1 MYRLLTI
8 VFVSALIGLISFSCD
23 PTTKETQLSSD
34 IVFNPNTAQ
43 DPEGKEQAKIP
54 QIKFE
59 HLNFDFGVIF
69 EGEKVIHKYTFT
81 NTGNAPLIISEVSA
95 TCGCTVP
102 TFTKEPIAPGR
113 DGFVEVKFDSSERN
127 GMQHKTVT
135 VLCNTQPNRIELS
148 FIAEI
153 ED

>member
-1 MYRLLTI
+1 MQKILTI
-8 VFVSALIGLISFSCD
+8 VLTAAFIGLISFSCN
-23 PTTKETQLSSD
+23 PTKKEAQISTD

-43 DPEGKEQAKIP
+43 DAEEMDEAEFPK
-54 QIKFE
+54 IKFE
-59 HLNFDFGVIF
+59 HVDFDFGLIF
-69 EGEKVIHKYTFT
+69 EGEKVMHKYTFT
-81 NTGNAPLIISEVSA
+81 NTGTAPLIISEVSA

-102 TFTKEPIAPGR
+102 TFSKEPIAPGKE
-113 DGFVEVKFDSSERN
+113 GFVEVKFDSSGRN
-127 GMQHKTVT
+127 GMQHKSVT